1 METLGNVLGF
11 KYLKKLR
18 TSINEPQSSGP
29 RILVMIGFKFKH
41 FRELQVLTNLN
52 HLVQGLMHDW
62 I

>member
-1 METLGNVLGF
+1 METLGNVLEF

-18 TSINEPQSSGP
+18 TSINEPQSSGL
-29 RILVMIGFKFKH
+29 RIPVMIGFKFKH
-41 FRELQVLTNLN
+41 FRELQVLTNPN